1 MSSFEQHQLSNG
13 IRIIHKKS
21 NSAVAHCG
29 LMINAGSRDEEA
41 HQQGIAH
48 FIEHT
53 ILKELKIERHTIY

>member
-1 MSSFEQHQLSNG
+1 MVYELYTN
-13 IRIIHKKS
+13 K
-21 NSAVAHCG
+21 ATVVAHCG

-53 ILKELKIERHTIY
+53 IFKGNQKKKGIPYIGAEWKM